1 MVSSSGFKER
11 ISGRIPFLTKSETKV
26 AQYILENYDSEEL
39 LKYNVSEL
47 AKNADVSDA
56 TIIRFCRSIGCT
68 GYQDF
73 KVNVAKDLIPREK
86 QLDPNVE
93 HGDDTKTI
101 CTKIFTAEI
110 NVLNDTLAELDFDL
124 IDEIAEQINN
134 ARNLYIFGTG
144 GSQIVAMDALHKF
157 LKVGIRAYVYQDA
170 DLQRMSSSLAR
181 EGDVALCI
189 SFSGGNNS
197 IISCMRNAKN
207 NGAYTVGIIS
217 LPKSALVRHKLLDAV
232 IYSAYDKTIFQSE
245 SVSTRIA
252 QLAVIDSLVSKVA
265 FMDYE
270 KSLHSIASTRRATSE
285 NKI

>member
-1 MVSSSGFKER
+1 
-11 ISGRIPFLTKSETKV
+11 
-26 AQYILENYDSEEL
+26 
-39 LKYNVSEL
+39 
-47 AKNADVSDA
+47 
-56 TIIRFCRSIGCT
+56 
-68 GYQDF
+68 
-73 KVNVAKDLIPREK
+73 
-86 QLDPNVE
+86 
-93 HGDDTKTI
+93 
-101 CTKIFTAEI
+101 
-110 NVLNDTLAELDFDL
+110 
-124 IDEIAEQINN
+124 
-134 ARNLYIFGTG
+134 
-144 GSQIVAMDALHKF
+144 
-157 LKVGIRAYVYQDA
+157 
-170 DLQRMSSSLAR
+170 MSSSLAR

>member
-47 AKNADVSDA
+47 AKNAEVSDA

-110 NVLNDTLAELDFDL
+110 NVLNDTL
-124 IDEIAEQINN
+124 
-134 ARNLYIFGTG
+134 T
-144 GSQIVAMDALHKF
+144 
-157 LKVGIRAYVYQDA
+157 
-170 DLQRMSSSLAR
+170 
-181 EGDVALCI
+181 
-189 SFSGGNNS
+189 
-197 IISCMRNAKN
+197 
-207 NGAYTVGIIS
+207 
-217 LPKSALVRHKLLDAV
+217 
-232 IYSAYDKTIFQSE
+232 
-245 SVSTRIA
+245 
-252 QLAVIDSLVSKVA
+252 
-265 FMDYE
+265 
-270 KSLHSIASTRRATSE
+270 
-285 NKI
+285 